1 MFLTVPDEE
10 PQGPQ
15 FKKFPQSRTVDEG
28 SPFKATCALDDV
40 ETGKNNKISNYG
52 SFISKFVRDCSV
64 DRFVWNT
71 SPACR
76 HHCSRALT
84 KPMLHSTWFWLNQH
98 VFRWGPSDSDIF
110 SERSHDF

>member
-40 ETGKNNKISNYG
+40 ETGKKKIKVHIMVVSCVN
-52 SFISKFVRDCSV
+52 
-64 DRFVWNT
+64 
-71 SPACR
+71 
-76 HHCSRALT
+76 L
-84 KPMLHSTWFWLNQH
+84 
-98 VFRWGPSDSDIF
+98 
-110 SERSHDF
+110 